1 MRAEENDDESDHLLT
16 RDRDGRARTAAA
28 RRDAGDEMVARTPP
42 KRIVAANVV
51 RFSLPSRARL
61 FSPVDTPVV
70 QGREPMAARV
80 RSDVVSA
87 TRTGFGCTGF
97 GSAAFDRF
105 AKAPPAWEVLPRGR
119 ETLDEL
125 AASWRLPPL
134 GYAKLVE
141 VLSSDPVSYVRP
153 TPRSVAVRFP
163 SAKMARVIQAASR
176 TVEFAFVHYCEYDP
190 GVLFY
195 VDQPLTTRIDIIN
208 RAGHPQNVAYTC
220 DYLVGRGDGVYAYE
234 CKPLSWLQEQ
244 SQKPNPRYVYDDSSG
259 TWGHPAAEKAFR
271 EFGFSYRVFHSG
283 EVNSRW
289 LRNVRFLAD
298 FLSIDPPDGVDKAL
312 AAIREAQS
320 MSFFEAR
327 GVPGATR
334 EAWFWLMASGQ
345 VAVDLEREVID
356 RPDLLDLASVHQSHA
371 ALVCHRAV
379 MDSRDHRGVVPSL
392 RNAVLC
398 LDPGVGVVFRDVQY
412 HVVSRDTEQV
422 VLCRADVSCEAASEP
437 PVVIPVDSVST
448 LVDSGHLRAVVPMPD
463 DLIAQH
469 SRRFLGC
476 ATEAERRRALR
487 RWTSLCHY
495 RLDGTLP
502 AGVCRRSVFNYQNRA
517 REGAERYGSEFLGMF
532 RPARGPGAGSSELG
546 CSGGRPLPAL
556 DRALLQEVAAA
567 FHRGKYASCVTSGG
581 VEMPVPSRRRVSA
594 AYSDYVRLA
603 DERGL
608 KKRPRRTL
616 AREIEKY
623 SIETSERNR
632 RGARAAYRYSP
643 PVVLLANVIPVHGAR
658 VFEVGHVDH
667 QLLDVLCVS
676 GATGALLGRPWVTPI
691 VDGFSRLPLGYTVGF
706 DPPCAWSVLCAM
718 YDCIARQGRFV
729 DMLVSDQ
736 GIEFDS
742 PDLDLALAYC
752 RTAHVRRP
760 PSKPRYG
767 AYIERYFGSLKTR
780 LIDELRGSVDT
791 VARSRELS
799 ATHDPKRHAVWTL
812 PALSRLLDR
821 YFFYT
826 YPQLIHRE
834 LGAEHRRVFEF
845 SNEHAGERV
854 ARHIA
859 VDDTLSLALSRTVPG
874 PKGTRKVP
882 KGGGPISVRC
892 LPFRHP
898 EFSDER
904 VRGRSIP
911 VRHSPADSSFVFVM
925 LPHRGQWERARLVSG
940 SIDLT
945 QCSWAQARALIEEAS
960 CQRLLGSLGSVEET
974 NAMVMADLLLS
985 VDEYERKALE
995 RRRDI
1000 DDEQA
1005 FESRLRLLEVGEVA
1019 PPLKVSG
1026 PPASS
1031 DSGGA
1036 DVPPLSFDLPE
1047 PRSYDEFSDGFV

>member
-1 MRAEENDDESDHLLT
+1 
-16 RDRDGRARTAAA
+16 
-28 RRDAGDEMVARTPP
+28 
-42 KRIVAANVV
+42 
-51 RFSLPSRARL
+51 
-61 FSPVDTPVV
+61 
-70 QGREPMAARV
+70 MAARV

-87 TRTGFGCTGF
+87 TRTGF

-125 AASWRLPPL
+125 AALWCLPPL

-163 SAKMARVIQAASR
+163 SPKMGRVIQAASR

-190 GVLFY
+190 AVLFY
-195 VDQPLTTRIDIIN
+195 VDQPLTIRIDIVN
-208 RAGHPQNVAYTC
+208 RAGHRQNVPYTC
-220 DYLVGRGDGVYAYE
+220 DYFVGRADGVYAYE

-244 SQKPNPRYVYDDSSG
+244 SQKPKPRYVYDDSSG
-259 TWGHPAAEKAFR
+259 TWRYPAAETGFR
-271 EFGFSYRVFHSG
+271 QFGFSHRVFHSG

-289 LRNVRFLAD
+289 LCNVRFLAD

-312 AAIREAQS
+312 ASIREAQS

-327 GVPGATR
+327 GVPGTTR

-356 RPDLLDLASVHQSHA
+356 RPDLLDLASVHHSHA

-379 MDSRDHRGVVPSL
+379 MESRDYRGVVPSL

-398 LDPGVGVVFRDVQY
+398 LDPGVAVVFRDAQY
-412 HVVSRDTEQV
+412 QVVSRDAQQV
-422 VLCRADVSCEAASEP
+422 VLCQAGVSCEAGPAP
-437 PVVIPVDSVST
+437 PVVIPFDSVST
-448 LVDSGHLRAVVPMPD
+448 LVDSGHLRAVLPTPD

-469 SRRFLGC
+469 SRRVLGS

-487 RWTSLCHY
+487 RWTALCQY

-502 AGVCRRSVFNYQNRA
+502 DGVCRATVFNYQKRA

-532 RPARGPGAGSSELG
+532 RPARGPGPGSSKLG
-546 CSGGRPLPAL
+546 GSGGRSLPAP
-556 DRALLQEVAAA
+556 DRALLRKVAAA
-567 FHRGKYASCVTSGG
+567 FHRGKYATRVTSEG
-581 VEMPVPSRRRVSA
+581 VEVPLPSRRRVST
-594 AYSDYVRLA
+594 AYSDYGRLA
-603 DERGL
+603 RECGL
-608 KKRPRRTL
+608 KKRPRRAL
-616 AREIEKY
+616 AREIKKY
-623 SIETSERNR
+623 SIEQSERNR
-632 RGARAAYRYSP
+632 RGARAAYRYSA
-643 PVVLLANVIPVHGAR
+643 PVVRLANVIPVHGAR
-658 VFEVGHVDH
+658 VYEVGHVDH

-676 GATGALLGRPWVTPI
+676 GATGALLGRPWFTPI
-691 VDGFSRLPLGYTVGF
+691 VDGFSRMPLGYTVGF
-706 DPPCAWSVLCAM
+706 DPPSVWSVLCAM
-718 YDCIARQGRFV
+718 YDCIARQKRFV

-736 GIEFDS
+736 GSEFDS

-767 AYIERYFGSLKTR
+767 AYTERFFGSLKTR

-799 ATHDPKRHAVWTL
+799 ATHDPMRHAVWTL
-812 PALSRLLDR
+812 PALSRLLDS
-821 YFFYT
+821 YLFDT
-826 YPQLIHRE
+826 YPRFIHRE
-834 LGAEHRRVFEF
+834 LGDEHRRVFAF
-845 SNEHAGERV
+845 SNDHAGERV

-859 VDDTLSLALSRTVPG
+859 VDETLALALSRTVPG

-898 EFSDER
+898 EFSDQR

-911 VRHSPADSSFVFVM
+911 VRHSPADSSFVYVL
-925 LPHRGQWERARLVSG
+925 LPHRGEWERAGLVSG

-945 QCSWAQARALIEEAS
+945 QCSWAQARARIEEAS

-974 NAMVMADLLLS
+974 NAMVMENLLLS
-985 VDEYERKALE
+985 VDEYERKALDL
-995 RRRDI
+995 RRDI
-1000 DDEQA
+1000 DDEQTL
-1005 FESRLRLLEVGEVA
+1005 ESALRLGDVGEAA
-1019 PPLKVSG
+1019 PPLEVSA

-1036 DVPPLSFDLPE
+1036 AVPSLSFDIPE
-1047 PRSYDEFSDGFV
+1047 PRSYDDIPDGFV